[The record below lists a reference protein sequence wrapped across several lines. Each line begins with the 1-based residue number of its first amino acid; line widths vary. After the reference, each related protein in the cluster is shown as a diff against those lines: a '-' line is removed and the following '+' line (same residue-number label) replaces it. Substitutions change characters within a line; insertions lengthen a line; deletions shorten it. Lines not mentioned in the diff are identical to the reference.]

1 MDKTSYTNLAKMWE
15 LAEDRAFT
23 RQSEDAQ
30 AVRRRAEEAGSPQGT
45 AQQAELLGLLVRLV
59 GATSVIALGTGSVVE
74 TLQLV
79 EGLEGRGQLTA
90 VDSSAQGIGL
100 IRSLFTKLDDT
111 TQTTLR
117 AVNAAA
123 EVFLPRLNAGT
134 YQFIAVCGE
143 TENYAAAFE
152 QAPRLLGKHGVIVFT
167 DAMALQSPNSKGGV
181 LNPADRSDKAVA
193 MRALLDDVQSDDRF
207 ASVFVPVGTGM
218 LIATKIN

>member
-15 LAEDRAFT
+15 LAEDRAFSH
-23 RQSEDAQ
+23 QSEDMN
-30 AVRRRAEEAGSPQGT
+30 AVRRHAEESGSPQGS
-45 AQQAELLGLLVRLV
+45 AQQAELLNLLVRII
-59 GATSVIALGTGSVVE
+59 GAASVIAVGTGSVVE

-79 EGLEGRGQLTA
+79 KGLEGRGQLTA

-100 IRSLFTKLDDT
+100 IRSLFTQLDDV

-117 AVNAAA
+117 AVNAPV

-143 TENYAAAFE
+143 AGNYAAAFE
-152 QAPRLLGKHGVIVFT
+152 QAPRLLGEHGMIVFT
-167 DAMALQSPNSKGGV
+167 DVMALESSESNGGV

-193 MRALLDDVQSDDRF
+193 MRIMLDEVQSDERF
-207 ASVFVPVGTGM
+207 ISTFVPVGTGM
-218 LIATKIN
+218 LIAVKN